1 MELRRILYGYRK
13 EQFEFYVVPEE
24 AVVVREIFKEYIDGK
39 TLKCIAEMLT
49 REKVVYY
56 KDKTEWTKN
65 AVCRILENEHYTG
78 DAEYPKIIDQETFYK
93 AREIRL
99 KKGGKREKDSEEI
112 MYFKNNLFC
121 EVCGNRLT
129 RRSKYTTHE
138 RWVCAKGCHKLY
150 KYLDDETLIRKIQSI
165 LCFVKD
171 NPSFLMVKSTAK
183 PYTPTREVILKEKQV
198 KNMIFEPKPL
208 FQPIKTLL
216 YSLVNDKYNAM
227 DFDTSKRFTNSLCEY
242 VAGYEGDF
250 RQLDIDFMKTAVPR
264 LIIEAD
270 GKMRIRFVNNKE
282 ISESEVLQN
291 E

>member
-24 AVVVREIFKEYIDGK
+24 AVIVRRIFNEYIDGR
-39 TLKCIAEMLT
+39 TLKDIAERLT
-49 REKVVYY
+49 KEEIVYY

-65 AVCRILENEHYTG
+65 TVCRILENEHYMG
-78 DAEYPKIIDQETFYK
+78 DTEYPKIIDADTYK
-93 AREIRL
+93 MAQEIRL

-112 MYFKNNLFC
+112 IYLKNNLFC
-121 EVCGNRLT
+121 GVCGNKLT
-129 RRSKYTTHE
+129 RRSKYTTRE
-138 RWVCAKGCHKLY
+138 RWVCAKVCHKLY
-150 KYLDDETLIRKIQSI
+150 EYLDDEVLICKIQSI
-165 LCFVKD
+165 LCFVKC
-171 NPSFLMVKSTAK
+171 NPSFLMIRSSAK

-208 FQPIKTLL
+208 FQPIKALL
-216 YSLVNDKYNAM
+216 YSAVKDKYNAM
-227 DFDTSKRFTNSLCEY
+227 DFDTSKQFTSALCEY
-242 VAGYEGDF
+242 VADYEGDF
-250 RQLDIDFMKTAVPR
+250 RQLDIDFMKTAVLR

-282 ISESEVLQN
+282 ISESEVMQN

>member
-24 AVVVREIFKEYIDGK
+24 AVVVREIFNEYINGK
-39 TLKCIAEMLT
+39 TLKCIAERLT
-49 REKVVYY
+49 KEKVVYY
-56 KDKTEWTKN
+56 KDKTEWSKN
-65 AVCRILENEHYTG
+65 AVCRILENERYMGNT
-78 DAEYPKIIDQETFYK
+78 EYPKIIDRDTFYK
-93 AREIRL
+93 AWEIRL

-112 MYFKNNLFC
+112 VYLKNNLFC

-208 FQPIKTLL
+208 FQPIKALL
-216 YSLVNDKYNAM
+216 YSAVKDKYNAM
-227 DFDTSKRFTNSLCEY
+227 DFDTSNQFTSALCEY
-242 VAGYEGDF
+242 VAGFEGDF
-250 RQLDIDFMKTAVPR
+250 RRLDIDFMKTAVSR

-282 ISESEVLQN
+282 ISESEVTQN

>member
-24 AVVVREIFKEYIDGK
+24 AVIVREIFKEYINGK
-39 TLKCIAEMLT
+39 TLKCIAERLT
-49 REKVVYY
+49 KEEVVYY

-65 AVCRILENEHYTG
+65 AVCRILENEHYMG
-78 DAEYPKIIDQETFYK
+78 DAEYPKIIDRDTFYT
-93 AREIRL
+93 AQEIRL

-112 MYFKNNLFC
+112 IYLKNNLFC
-121 EVCGNRLT
+121 DVCGNRFT

-138 RWVCAKGCHKLY
+138 RWVCANGCHKHY
-150 KYLDDETLIRKIQSI
+150 EYLDDEVLISKIQSI

-171 NPSFLMVKSTAK
+171 NPLFLMVKTTAK

-208 FQPIKTLL
+208 FQPIKALL
-216 YSLVNDKYNAM
+216 YSAVNDKYNAM

-250 RQLDIDFMKTAVPR
+250 RQLDIDFMKTTVSK

-270 GKMRIRFVNNKE
+270 GKMRIRFVNGKE